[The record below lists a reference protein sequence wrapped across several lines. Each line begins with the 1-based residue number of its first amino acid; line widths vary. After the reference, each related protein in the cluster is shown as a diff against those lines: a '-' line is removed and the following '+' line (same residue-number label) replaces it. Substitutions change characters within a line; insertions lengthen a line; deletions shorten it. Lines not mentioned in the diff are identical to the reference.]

1 MRLIKLEQPNCNPC
15 KMVSNYLEQAN
26 IQFETVDVTQEPEVA
41 SRFGVMGVPVTILLS
56 DQGEEVKRSIGFK
69 PDELDALIND
79 LRDQ

>member
-41 SRFGVMGVPVTILLS
+41 ARFGVMGVPVTILINGE
-56 DQGEEVKRSIGFK
+56 GEEVKRSIGFK
-69 PDELDALIND
+69 PDELDEL
-79 LRDQ
+79 LKELQ